1 MDAVTS
7 KRQKK
12 MSQRQEARVAE
23 DIGGRTV
30 AGSGAGRTS
39 GGGDVRKRYVIRAEC
54 KVTEKDYFV
63 IQFTDLMKIQ
73 TQAIKGGLERPVM
86 QVKFA
91 VPRSQTFEYAI
102 EPGTRL
108 PVSFKGRKRIKVK
121 LSDLQVK
128 LLNNEA
134 VGLEFEF
141 GAVSLFWKVRLWTT
155 FLNELEQER
164 ADDQHN
170 S

>member
-12 MSQRQEARVAE
+12 MSQRQEKKVAE

-39 GGGDVRKRYVIRAEC
+39 GGGDVRKRFEIRAEC

-63 IQFTDLMKIQ
+63 IKYTDLLKILN
-73 TQAIKGGLERPVM
+73 QAIKGGLERPVM
-86 QVKFA
+86 QLRFA

-102 EPGTRL
+102 EQGSRF
-108 PVSFKGRKRIKVK
+108 PVPYKGKKSIKIK
-121 LSDLQVK
+121 LSDLQVE
-128 LLNNEA
+128 LLHNEA

-141 GAVSLFWKVRLWTT
+141 GGVSFFWQIRLWTT
-155 FLNELEQER
+155 YLKELEC
-164 ADDQHN
+164 
-170 S
+170 